1 MQACHS
7 GLGYLLYVADRYDEA
22 QATLEKALD
31 LNPRAAF
38 VYLTLGKIR
47 IAEGK
52 PQRALAEI
60 EKEPL
65 ESGKLAG
72 QSLAYHALGRDT
84 PNFSGKCACRN
95 RAVVAGTLAFP
106 SKSTVNSHL

>member
-1 MQACHS
+1 M
-7 GLGYLLYVADRYDEA
+7 ADRYDEA
-22 QATLEKALD
+22 QATLQKALD

-65 ESGKLAG
+65 EWGKLAG

-95 RAVVAGTLAFP
+95 RAVGLLQDSGI
-106 SKSTVNSHL
+106 SKHVNCNSHL